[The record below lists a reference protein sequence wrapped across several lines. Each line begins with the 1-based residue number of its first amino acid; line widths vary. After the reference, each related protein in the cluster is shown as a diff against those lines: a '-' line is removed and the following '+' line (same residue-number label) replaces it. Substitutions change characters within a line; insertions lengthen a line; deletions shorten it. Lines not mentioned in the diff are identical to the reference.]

1 MIDSYQFGEIAVDG
15 KRYISDVIILP
26 SRVKS
31 GWWRKKGHQVS
42 PEDLAEVMAEKP
54 EVLVVGTG
62 SSGLMLVL
70 PETYRYLEAQDIEI
84 IAQPTDEACQTY
96 NQLCG
101 SRRAV
106 AALHLTC

>member
-15 KRYISDVIILP
+15 RRYTSDVIIFP

-31 GWWRKKGHQVS
+31 GWWKKEGHEVS
-42 PEDLAEVMAEKP
+42 PEDLAEVIDERP
-54 EVLVVGTG
+54 EVLIVGMG
-62 SSGLMLVL
+62 GSGLMRVL
-70 PETYRYLEAQDIEI
+70 PETYRYLEAQGIEI

-96 NQLCG
+96 NQLCN